1 MFEGRQARNFTT
13 NVPKI
18 LDLKSSSEQ
27 LFSENWRWVP
37 LLARQKMWF
46 CQADTMNTAYSY
58 PGTHKR
64 APFLNLLQLVWGKT
78 KKQYGNRYVYVFR
91 GKQAHDPN
99 TTIMVP
105 HVSATFRSMTLKNKN
120 KLKVIAASR
129 LNQITIPSQIVLCK
143 FLLINLRH

>member
-1 MFEGRQARNFTT
+1 MFINLRRSRQARNFTT

-27 LFSENWRWVP
+27 IFSENWRWVP

-46 CQADTMNTAYSY
+46 CQADTMNIAYSY

-99 TTIMVP
+99 TIIWFHAFPLLFDQWRKKTKTNWKLSLRLGSI
-105 HVSATFRSMTLKNKN
+105 RSRFHLKSFCVN
-120 KLKVIAASR
+120 S
-129 LNQITIPSQIVLCK
+129 C
-143 FLLINLRH
+143 